1 MTEPTSPTSDTAP
14 PPPASSADA
23 APAASPP
30 RRPWPRAARVAA
42 YTVGGVAGLGVAV
55 WAAVPL
61 IVPRVVAGT
70 VSEMLGRPVS
80 LARVSFQP
88 WSLSLELGGLKLA
101 GRTPDAP
108 PQFELEQL
116 SANLAWSTLW
126 RGGAVV
132 ESVTVKG
139 PRIRLARTGEGRY
152 DIDDLIARV
161 QALIPPPDPN
171 AKPAKFAVH
180 NVTLEGGEFLFDDQP
195 KQRQHRISDLRV
207 GVPFVANLSAQDI
220 ATVVQPHL
228 ALTLD
233 GTPLALDAKTTPFAA
248 DKASEL
254 QLKLGAFDLAAL
266 QPYVPASVPLKLKQ
280 GTLALDLGLRFAA
293 PLQQAP
299 QVGVS
304 GTIELAQL
312 AVTDRQDAD
321 LARLG
326 LLRVQMADVQ
336 PLNRQIGLE
345 AVLLDDVLV
354 DVQRAGD
361 GSLNWLRALQTA
373 PAPAAA
379 GRAPAASA
387 ASAASVPASAPVEP
401 ATAPPAAPWA
411 VTLQRL
417 DMHHIATRW
426 RDQTLQPAP
435 DMTLDLQRLEAR
447 ELRWPLAKG
456 QAPATLQ
463 ATLQLLKAPPP
474 PTAASAA
481 PAAHQGQIDLQAQ
494 VDQAGGSAQVE
505 AQGWTPTPVAAY
517 LSQWLVPRV
526 EGTLGLSAQAS
537 WQGMPG
543 AQPPAVKLNHL
554 RLADVKVQDPQ
565 APRATGWTGWKLFE
579 VAGVEV
585 DLAAQQVAVQRI
597 ALEQPQAWALR
608 DAQGRLNVQRWVR
621 TPPAAQQPA
630 SPPAAKPAAA
640 PAQPWRVAL
649 NEFKIDGAQLHWR
662 DEATPSGTPVAL
674 DVAPFNLNVGSVAWP
689 AQAGRPMRVS
699 GHLKLSPP
707 GTEPARMSEL
717 NWRGQLDLAPLAW
730 QGEIDLQRF
739 SVPIVLPYV
748 GEKLPVQ
755 LVRAEAGLKAKTQVS
770 LPPSG
775 PQVVLDGVVR
785 LNDVLVRGAAA
796 AGRPAEDWLAWRA
809 FEVAGVTL
817 DGAAHRVAVQRVTLA
832 QPEVWASRDAQGQ
845 INLMRA
851 VPPAAASQPAPAASG
866 PVWRVQLD
874 QFALEGAR
882 LHWRDAAAPGGA
894 VALDVAPL
902 DLNVAQVAWP
912 AAQGTPIRVQGQLRI
927 APPGTASD
935 SAGHLTWQGQ
945 LGLAPVAWQGGLTLQ
960 RLPVHAL
967 APYAGKALPVEIV
980 RAEAGLN
987 LQTQVSLP
995 PEGLRAQASGEVHL
1009 SRGWLRA
1016 PAVGQD
1022 EAHDL
1027 LSWEDIGLTGLLVA
1041 LQPNQKPTVQLA
1053 NGRLADVHLRVRRNA
1068 EGQLNL
1074 QALAGAG
1081 AASEPASAAAPAPAA
1096 SASGELPVNLEVKQI
1111 ELAGWRVDWRDQAV
1125 RPGVQIAALSE
1136 FGGRVGRFG
1145 TAVAEPAALQFQ
1157 GRVLESGL
1165 LGVTG
1170 HVRPLAQPLAGDAQV
1185 TLNDLELSPLT
1196 PYSVRYIGQPIERG
1210 KLGLDLN
1217 NTLASTGQL
1226 TGQNRVRV
1234 DQLTLGRHNGDPE
1247 AANLPTGLAL
1257 ALLKDRHGA
1266 IDVSVPLSGSL
1277 HNPSFSVMGVLGQW
1291 FGGLMAKV
1299 VSAPFSLLSGGREE
1313 ALDRVTFEA
1322 GQARLSPAAA
1332 GVVQQAAQALAQRPA
1347 VKVLVTGAAD
1357 LKEGAGG
1364 SEARARQLALERAVS
1379 VRDALAAQGVARERV
1394 FVAPPDVNAQP
1405 GVQLTLQP

>member
-1 MTEPTSPTSDTAP
+1 MTEPTHDTASDTPSPTATAE
-14 PPPASSADA
+14 A
-23 APAASPP
+23 ATTPP

-42 YTVGGVAGLGVAV
+42 YSVGGVAGLGVAI

-61 IVPRVVAGT
+61 IVPRVVGQIG
-70 VSEMLGRPVS
+70 SEMLGRPVS
-80 LARVSFQP
+80 LAGASFHP
-88 WSLSLELGGLKLA
+88 WSLAVSLDGLTLA

-108 PQFELEQL
+108 PQLELAHV
-116 SANLAWSTLW
+116 SADLAWSTLW

-139 PRIRLARTGEGRY
+139 PRIRLARTSEGHY
-152 DIDDLIARV
+152 DIDDLIARI

-180 NVTLEGGEFLFDDQP
+180 NVTLEGGELLFDDQP
-195 KQRQHRISDLRV
+195 KQRRHRIGDLRV

-233 GTPLALDAKTTPFAA
+233 GAPLALDAKTTPFAA

-254 QLKLGAFDLAAL
+254 QLKLGTFDLAAL
-266 QPYVPASVPLKLKQ
+266 QPYVPASVPFKLKQ

-293 PLQQAP
+293 PPQQAP

-304 GTIELAQL
+304 GTVELAQL
-312 AVTDRQDAD
+312 NVTDRQDAD

-345 AVLLDDVLV
+345 AVRLDDVLV
-354 DVQRAGD
+354 DVQRARD

-373 PAPAAA
+373 PASAAA

-387 ASAASVPASAPVEP
+387 SAPASAPVEP
-401 ATAPPAAPWA
+401 AVAAPPAAPWA

-426 RDQTLQPAP
+426 RDQTVQPAP
-435 DMTLDLQRLEAR
+435 DMTLDLRRLEAR
-447 ELRWPLAKG
+447 QLRWPLAAG
-456 QAPATLQ
+456 QAATTLQ
-463 ATLQLLKAPPP
+463 ATVQLLQAPPP
-474 PTAASAA
+474 PTAASEA
-481 PAAHQGQIDLQAQ
+481 PVVHQGQLDLQAQ
-494 VDQAGGSAQVE
+494 VDHAGGSAHVE

-526 EGTLGLSAQAS
+526 EGTLGLSVQAS
-537 WQGMPG
+537 WQGAPG

-585 DLAAQQVAVQRI
+585 DLAAQQVAVQRV
-597 ALEQPQAWALR
+597 ALAQPQAWALR
-608 DAQGRLNVQRWVR
+608 DAQGRLNVQRWLR
-621 TPPAAQQPA
+621 TPPAAQPPA
-630 SPPAAKPAAA
+630 HPPAAKPAAA

-674 DVAPFNLNVGSVAWP
+674 DVAPLNLNVGSVTWP
-689 AQAGRPMRVS
+689 AKAGQPMRVS

-775 PQVVLDGVVR
+775 PQLVLDGVVR
-785 LNDVLVRGAAA
+785 LNDVQVRGPAV
-796 AGRPAEDWLAWRA
+796 AGRPGEDWLAWRA

-845 INLMRA
+845 INWLRA

-927 APPGTASD
+927 APPGTPSD

-967 APYAGKALPVEIV
+967 APYAGQALPVDIV

-1016 PAVGQD
+1016 PAVGQE

-1027 LSWEDIGLTGLLVA
+1027 LSWEDIGLTGLQVTV
-1041 LQPNQKPTVQLA
+1041 QPHQKPVVQLA
-1053 NGRLADVHLRVRRNA
+1053 NGRLADVYMRVRRNA
-1068 EGQLNL
+1068 EGRLNL
-1074 QALAGAG
+1074 QALTGAG
-1081 AASEPASAAAPAPAA
+1081 AASEPASAAAPASAA
-1096 SASGELPVNLEVKQI
+1096 SAPGELPVNLEVKQI

-1136 FGGRVGRFG
+1136 FGGRLGRFG
-1145 TAVAEPAALQFQ
+1145 TAVTEPAALQFQ

-1217 NTLASTGQL
+1217 NVIAPTGQL

-1291 FGGLMAKV
+1291 FGGLMTKV

-1313 ALDRVTFEA
+1313 TLDRVTFES
-1322 GQARLSPAAA
+1322 GQTRLSPTAA
-1332 GVVQQAAQALAQRPA
+1332 GVVQQAAQALAQRPG

-1357 LKEGAGG
+1357 LKEGAEG

-1394 FVAPPDVNAQP
+1394 FVAPPDVNTQP

>member
-1 MTEPTSPTSDTAP
+1 MTEPTHNTPPETPAP
-14 PPPASSADA
+14 STDA

-116 SANLAWSTLW
+116 SADLAWSTLW

-152 DIDDLIARV
+152 DIDDLVARI

-195 KQRQHRISDLRV
+195 KQRQHRISELRV

-220 ATVVQPHL
+220 ATVVKPHL

-293 PLQQAP
+293 PPQQTP

-336 PLNRQIGLE
+336 PLNRRIGLE
-345 AVLLDDVLV
+345 AVRLDDVLV

-379 GRAPAASA
+379 

-401 ATAPPAAPWA
+401 AAAPPAAPWA

-417 DMHHIATRW
+417 DMHHIAARW

-435 DMTLDLQRLEAR
+435 DMTVDLQRLEAR
-447 ELRWPLAKG
+447 QLRWPLVAG

-463 ATLQLLKAPPP
+463 ATVQLLKAPPP
-474 PTAASAA
+474 PTAASA
-481 PAAHQGQIDLQAQ
+481 PLAAHQGQIDLQAQ

-537 WQGMPG
+537 WQGAPG

-597 ALEQPQAWALR
+597 ALAQPQAWALR
-608 DAQGRLNVQRWVR
+608 DAQGRLNVQRWLR
-621 TPPAAQQPA
+621 TPPAGQQPA
-630 SPPAAKPAAA
+630 NPPAEKPAAT
-640 PAQPWRVAL
+640 PAKPWRVAL
-649 NEFKIDGAQLHWR
+649 HEFKIDGAQLHWR

-674 DVAPFNLNVGSVAWP
+674 DVAPLNLNVSSVAWP

-699 GHLKLSPP
+699 GNLKLSPP

-739 SVPIVLPYV
+739 PVPIVLPYV

-755 LVRAEAGLKAKTQVS
+755 LVSADAGVQAKTQVS
-770 LPPSG
+770 LPSSG

-785 LNDVLVRGAAA
+785 LSDVRVRGLAS
-796 AGRPAEDWLAWRA
+796 AGHAAEDWLAWRA
-809 FEVAGVTL
+809 FEVAGVKL
-817 DGAAHRVAVQRVTLA
+817 DGAAHRVSVQRVTLA

-845 INLMRA
+845 INLLRA

-866 PVWRVQLD
+866 PTWRVQLD

-882 LHWRDAAAPGGA
+882 LHWRDAAAPGGT
-894 VALDVAPL
+894 VALEVAPL

-912 AAQGTPIRVQGQLRI
+912 AAPGTPIRVQGQLRI

-935 SAGHLTWQGQ
+935 NAGHLTWQGQ

-995 PEGLRAQASGEVHL
+995 PEGLRAQASGEVRL

-1016 PAVGQD
+1016 LAVGQD

-1027 LSWEDIGLTGLLVA
+1027 LSWSDLGLTGLHVA
-1041 LQPNQKPTVQLA
+1041 LQPNQKPVVQLA

-1074 QALAGAG
+1074 QALAGAS
-1081 AASEPASAAAPAPAA
+1081 AASAPASAPVPAPAA
-1096 SASGELPVNLEVKQI
+1096 SASGELPVNLEVKHI

-1136 FGGRVGRFG
+1136 FGGQVGRFG

-1234 DQLTLGRHNGDPE
+1234 DQLTLGAHNGDPE

-1277 HNPSFSVMGVLGQW
+1277 QNPEFSVMGVLGQW

-1313 ALDRVTFEA
+1313 ALDRVTFET
-1322 GQARLSPAAA
+1322 GQARLSPTAA
-1332 GVVQQAAQALAQRPA
+1332 GLVQQAAQALAQRPA

-1364 SEARARQLALERAVS
+1364 TEASARQLALERAVS